1 MKTNLHSF
9 ACSHRWIWILQ
20 DLLGIAFCLNFM
32 KTISLSNFKVVVV
45 ESRLPKSCCFF
56 SLSVESHF
64 LFPFFFCLL
73 IVFWKLHNV
82 SFHSLHCRSNY
93 LLFISSHRS
102 VLFCWVCSSYMMSS
116 LFSSLLSSLRYEE
129 MYLIVCVWTTGLS
142 TFYTFW
148 MNSWFPWNRMS

>member
-45 ESRLPKSCCFF
+45 ESRLPKSCLFF
-56 SLSVESHF
+56 LCWEP
-64 LFPFFFCLL
+64 LPLPPFFCLMV
-73 IVFWKLHNV
+73 VFWKLHNV

-129 MYLIVCVWTTGLS
+129 MYLIVCVWTTGQLLISMKPDVLGS
-142 TFYTFW
+142 T
-148 MNSWFPWNRMS
+148 